1 MPKVKNFL
9 HNQAKEYPNL
19 AIEWKHG
26 ADPVIEFLDSNN
38 KVVESARL
46 APFNEQEIHQ
56 LLKSK
61 GLFRNEKPPVQTP

>member
-9 HNQAKEYPNL
+9 HHQAKQYADL

-26 ADPVIEFLDSNN
+26 ADPVIQFLDAND
-38 KVVESARL
+38 KIIESARL
-46 APFNEQEIHQ
+46 ATFSEEDIHQ

-61 GLFRNEKPPVQTP
+61 GIKKSS